1 MMKPPTS
8 SPTKT
13 TIIKSFLGRLLGLLD
28 QYAMRLNRQVQANRM
43 ELIVKMKARAF
54 IEKMNALIHTTHTQ

>member
-1 MMKPPTS
+1 
-8 SPTKT
+8 
-13 TIIKSFLGRLLGLLD
+13 LGRLLGLLD

-54 IEKMNALIHTTHTQ
+54 IEKMKALEPVAPHLVVQKRREDVGTF